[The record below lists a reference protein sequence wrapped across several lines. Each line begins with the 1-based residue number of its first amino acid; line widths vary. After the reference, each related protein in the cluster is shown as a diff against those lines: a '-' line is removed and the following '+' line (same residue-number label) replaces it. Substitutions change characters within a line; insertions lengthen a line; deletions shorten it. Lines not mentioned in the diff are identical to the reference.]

1 MKYTKHFK
9 IGEYVVGGIIK
20 VTGGDNIV
28 NISFLDYTTKEVIL
42 KETFNVLDIGTR
54 NKIFFYLAG
63 CLPTNGTSYY
73 ADKVIN
79 FIETKVA
86 LNH

>member
-1 MKYTKHFK
+1 MKYTKQFK

-20 VTGGDNIV
+20 VTGNDNIV

-42 KETFNVLDIGTR
+42 KETFNLLDIGIAIGTR
-54 NKIFFYLAG
+54 NKIFFYLAD
-63 CLPTNGTSYY
+63 NGTSYY

-79 FIETKVA
+79 FIEAKVA

>member
-1 MKYTKHFK
+1 MKYTKQFK

-20 VTGGDNIV
+20 VTGGDNII
-28 NISFLDYTTKEVIL
+28 NISFLDYTTKEVVL

-54 NKIFFYLAG
+54 NKIFFYLAD
-63 CLPTNGTSYY
+63 NGTSYY

-79 FIETKVA
+79 FIEAKVA

>member
-54 NKIFFYLAG
+54 NKIFFYLADI
-63 CLPTNGTSYY
+63 LPSNGTSYY